1 MTERLFLHDA
11 RLAAAPA
18 RVVASSRDGVVLDR
32 TVFYAR
38 SGGQP
43 GDTGAL
49 RWQGRQ
55 TAVADT
61 VKGDG
66 ESILHLPAPD
76 AELPPA
82 GATAEAAIDWPRRQR
97 LMRMHTALHLLC
109 SLIRGA
115 AVTGGQIGLDR
126 SRLDFDL
133 PAPPPRE
140 ELEAQLNALIAA
152 NHPVA
157 AEWVDEAVLDA
168 NPALVRTLSVQP
180 PRGAGRIRLIR
191 IGAAETPVDLQ
202 PCGGTHV
209 AATAEIGPMQVVK
222 IENKG
227 RQNRRIVI
235 APAGAAEA

>member
-1 MTERLFLHDA
+1 
-11 RLAAAPA
+11 
-18 RVVASSRDGVVLDR
+18 V
-32 TVFYAR
+32 
-38 SGGQP
+38 
-43 GDTGAL
+43 
-49 RWQGRQ
+49 
-55 TAVADT
+55 
-61 VKGDG
+61 
-66 ESILHLPAPD
+66 
-76 AELPPA
+76 
-82 GATAEAAIDWPRRQR
+82 IDWPRRAR

-115 AVTGGQIGLDR
+115 AVTGGQIGPDR

-133 PAPPPRE
+133 PSPPPRD

-191 IGAAETPVDLQ
+191 IGPAEAPIDLQ

-209 AATAEIGPMQVVK
+209 AGTAEIGPMQVVK

-235 APAGAAEA
+235 APAGAAEG